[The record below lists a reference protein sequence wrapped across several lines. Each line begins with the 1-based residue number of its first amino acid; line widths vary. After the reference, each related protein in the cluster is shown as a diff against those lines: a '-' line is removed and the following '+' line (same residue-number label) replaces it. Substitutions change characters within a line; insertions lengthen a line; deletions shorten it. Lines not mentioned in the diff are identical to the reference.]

1 MTTRANP
8 ISAQQIADLL
18 KGTLVGDPAVTVTRV
33 NLIEDA
39 GPTELAFVG
48 SLKELPRISQ
58 TEAGILIVPNDAR
71 DDSESWPERTYIFVE
86 NPEVGFLSVA
96 EQIRPP
102 RPRPNVGVSPQA
114 VVHPT
119 ATVGARTNV
128 HPMAVIERDVVIGEF
143 CDIGP
148 GAVIGAGTVIGD
160 ETSIDA
166 NVVIYPDVEI
176 GSRCELHA
184 GCVIGGIG
192 FGYRQD
198 QGRHVRL
205 PHVGRVCI
213 KDDVHIGS
221 CTIVNRGK
229 AGDTTIDSGTRVD
242 GQVMIAHNCRI
253 GKHNLLI
260 SQTGLAGSVTTGEYV
275 VCAGQAGIADHVHLA
290 DQTIIGAKTGV
301 HRDMQ
306 GGRAYLG
313 IPAREAAEHAREQM
327 ALKRLPDLRD
337 TVKQLQKQITAIEGQ
352 LDQLGGT
359 KISDA
364 RDAA

>member
-1 MTTRANP
+1 MTAN
-8 ISAQQIADLL
+8 SNRVTAGQIAEMLN
-18 KGTLVGDPAVTVTRV
+18 GTLVGDPKVTVGWV

-39 GPTELAFVG
+39 EPDELAFVG
-48 SLKELPRISQ
+48 SLKEISRISQ
-58 TEAGILIVPNDAR
+58 SRAGIVIVPTEAGDQS
-71 DDSESWPERTYIFVE
+71 DSWPGRTLIFVQH
-86 NPEVGFLSVA
+86 PEVGFLTIA
-96 EQIRPP
+96 EHIRPP
-102 RPRPNVGVSPQA
+102 RPRANVGVSPHA

-148 GAVIGAGTVIGD
+148 GTVIGAGTVIGD
-160 ETSIDA
+160 ETTIDA
-166 NVVIYPDVEI
+166 NAVIYPDVEI
-176 GSRCELHA
+176 GSHCELHA

-192 FGYRQD
+192 FGYRQEN
-198 QGRHVRL
+198 GHHVRL
-205 PHVGRVCI
+205 PHVGRVRI
-213 KDDVHIGS
+213 GDDVHIGS
-221 CTIVNRGK
+221 CTIVDRGK
-229 AGDTTIDSGTRVD
+229 AGDTTIDSGTRID

-275 VCAGQAGIADHVHLA
+275 VCAGQAGIADHVHLGDHA
-290 DQTIIGAKTGV
+290 IIGAKTGV

-313 IPAREAAEHAREQM
+313 IPARDAAEHAREQM

-337 TVKQLQKQITAIEGQ
+337 TVKELQKQISGMQEQ
-352 LDQLGGT
+352 LDQLNSSDSSGT
-359 KISDA
+359 